1 MRRTK
6 MFVVPIMCLW
16 IEGVAAAQIDANAVD
31 VNCASAAVASDVADE
46 STLTRGFWGLNDALA
61 NYGIEVAFGATN
73 IYQANVNNGL
83 DTHARSGRFT
93 GSYDLEIA
101 ADLEQLAGI
110 AGLGLFIHGEGGWP
124 NAEGID
130 EAMVGSVF
138 GVNAD
143 AIGDRNLDIVEALV
157 EWSLFDSRLTLMAGK
172 MDFAGV
178 FDTSEYAND
187 EASQFLNGALVNNP
201 TIPLPDYCLGVI
213 ATVQMTDAWS
223 VSAGAGDA
231 QADGR
236 ETGFRT
242 AFHGEDYFFYAVET
256 GLATELGSPR
266 GPLPGNVRLGLWY
279 DPQPKACSDGD
290 REYRD
295 DTGFYASLDQML
307 VRESDDPQD
316 SQGLGVFGRC
326 GRADDK
332 CNDIDCFWSLG
343 LQYQGLLTGRDDDVL
358 GLGFAR
364 GAFTDEAPAAY
375 TADCECVCEL
385 YYSLLATPWAIL
397 SPGIQYITHPGGDRA
412 VGDAIVVGVRAQI
425 AF

>member
-1 MRRTK
+1 MRQTK
-6 MFVVPIMCLW
+6 VLILSIVCLW
-16 IEGVAAAQIDANAVD
+16 IGGIAAAQTDVNALDAN
-31 VNCASAAVASDVADE
+31 SESPAAASDVADE
-46 STLTRGFWGLNDALA
+46 STLTHGFWGLNDTLA
-61 NYGIEVAFGATN
+61 NYGIEVALGSTN
-73 IYQANVNNGL
+73 IYQTNVNNGL

-101 ADLEQLAGI
+101 ADLEKLAGI
-110 AGLGLFIHGEGGWP
+110 AGLGLFVHGEGGWP
-124 NAEGID
+124 DAEGID

-143 AIGDRNLDIVEALV
+143 AIGNRSFDVAEVLL

-178 FDTSEYAND
+178 FDASEYAND

-201 TIPLPDYCLGVI
+201 TIPLPEYCLGVI

-256 GLATELGSPR
+256 GLATELGSSR
-266 GPLPGNVRLGLWY
+266 GPLAGNVRLGLWY
-279 DPQPKACSDGD
+279 DPQPKACSDGQ

-295 DTGFYASLDQML
+295 DTGFYASVDQRL
-307 VRESDDPQD
+307 VRENDDPQD
-316 SQGLGVFGRC
+316 SQGLGVFARC
-326 GRADDK
+326 GWADGK

-343 LQYQGLLTGRDDDVL
+343 LQYQGPLTGRDDDVL
-358 GLGFAR
+358 GLGFAQ
-364 GAFTDEAPAAY
+364 GAFTDEAPATF
-375 TADCECVCEL
+375 TADSECVCEL
-385 YYSLLATPWAIL
+385 YYSLLATPWAII
-397 SPGIQYITHPGGDRA
+397 SPGVQYIAHPGGDRA